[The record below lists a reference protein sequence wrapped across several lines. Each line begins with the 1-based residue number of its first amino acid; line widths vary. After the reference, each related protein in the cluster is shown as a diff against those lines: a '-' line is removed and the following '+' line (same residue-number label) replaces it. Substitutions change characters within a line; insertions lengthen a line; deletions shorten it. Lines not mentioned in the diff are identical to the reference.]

1 MGADSLRQAAGER
14 VNKARIA
21 ISALALSATALVG
34 IAVHEGYSPIA
45 YRPVP
50 GDVPTIGFGTTDGVK
65 MGDRIDPVQ
74 ALTRKLADVQ
84 RFEGALR
91 QCVRVP
97 LHQHEYDAFLSLAY
111 NIGPGAFC
119 GSTLVRLLNAGQYR
133 EACDQILRWDRFQ
146 GAPLRGLT
154 LRRQAEHRQ
163 CLGAS

>member
-1 MGADSLRQAAGER
+1 M
-14 VNKARIA
+14 NKVRIA
-21 ISALALSATALVG
+21 VSALALSASALVG
-34 IAVHEGYSPIA
+34 IAVHEGYSPVA

-97 LHQHEYDAFLSLAY
+97 LHQHEYDAYLSLAY
-111 NIGPGAFC
+111 NIGSGAFC
-119 GSTLVRLLNAGQYR
+119 GSTLVRLLNQGQYR
-133 EACDQILRWDRFQ
+133 EACDQILRWTKFKGEDL
-146 GAPLRGLT
+146 PGLVK
-154 LRRQAEHRQ
+154 RRSQERDL
-163 CLGAS
+163 CKGNNL

>member
-1 MGADSLRQAAGER
+1 
-14 VNKARIA
+14 VKARIV
-21 ISALALSATALVG
+21 IGALTLSASALVG
-34 IAVHEGYSPIA
+34 IAVHEGYRGEA

-65 MGDRIDPVQ
+65 PGDRIEPVQ
-74 ALTRKLADVQ
+74 ALVRKLQDVQ

-119 GSTLVRLLNAGQYR
+119 GSTLVRRLNAGDYAG
-133 EACDQILRWDRFQ
+133 ACAEILRWDRFR
-146 GAPLRGLT
+146 GEPLRGLT
-154 LRRQAEHRQ
+154 LRRQAENRQ
-163 CLGAS
+163 CLGL

>member
-1 MGADSLRQAAGER
+1 MIAIG
-14 VNKARIA
+14 VRIA
-21 ISALALSATALVG
+21 ISALALSASALVG
-34 IAVHEGYSPIA
+34 IAVHEGYSPVA

-65 MGDRIDPVQ
+65 MGDRTDPVQ

-119 GSTLVRLLNAGQYR
+119 GSTLVRRLNAGDYAG
-133 EACDQILRWDRFQ
+133 ACAEILRWDRFQ
-146 GAPLRGLT
+146 GQPLRGLT

-163 CLGAS
+163 CSGAP

>member
-1 MGADSLRQAAGER
+1 MIAIG
-14 VNKARIA
+14 VRIA
-21 ISALALSATALVG
+21 ISALALSASALVG
-34 IAVHEGYSPIA
+34 IAVHEGYSPVA

-65 MGDRIDPVQ
+65 MGDRTDPVQ

-97 LHQHEYDAFLSLAY
+97 LHQHEYDAYLSLAY

-119 GSTLVRLLNAGQYR
+119 GSTLVRRLNAGDYAG
-133 EACDQILRWDRFQ
+133 ACAEILRWDRFQ
-146 GAPLRGLT
+146 GQPLRGLT

-163 CLGAS
+163 CSGAP

>member
-1 MGADSLRQAAGER
+1 M
-14 VNKARIA
+14 NKARIA
-21 ISALALSATALVG
+21 ISALALSASALVG
-34 IAVHEGYSPIA
+34 IAVHEGYSPVA

-50 GDVPTIGFGTTDGVK
+50 GDVPTIGFGTTDNVK
-65 MGDRIDPVQ
+65 MGDRTDPVQ

-119 GSTLVRLLNAGQYR
+119 GSTLVQLLNAGQYR
-133 EACDQILRWDRFQ
+133 EACAQILRWDRFQ
-146 GAPLRGLT
+146 GQPLRGLT

-163 CLGAS
+163 CLGAP

>member
-1 MGADSLRQAAGER
+1 M
-14 VNKARIA
+14 NKARVA
-21 ISALALSATALVG
+21 ISALALSASALVG
-34 IAVHEGYSPIA
+34 IAVHEGYSPVA

-65 MGDRIDPVQ
+65 MGDRTDPVQ

-119 GSTLVRLLNAGQYR
+119 GSTLVRRLNAGDYAG
-133 EACDQILRWDRFQ
+133 ACAEILRWDRFQ
-146 GAPLRGLT
+146 GQPLRGLT

-163 CLGAS
+163 CSGAP